1 MQNTFPSQTQA
12 TLDYQSLL
20 LASLILREVHR
31 VIGSVHVIAA
41 VLLRYVATGFSIANS
56 LIELIVPTESEQN

>member
-1 MQNTFPSQTQA
+1 MQNTFPFQTQSN
-12 TLDYQSLL
+12 LDSRSLL

-31 VIGSVHVIAA
+31 VVGSVHVIAA